1 MLLRKVGSSVVT
13 ALQQQDAANNGPFVN
28 SKGRSNFGKPIGA
41 PNDLITLADSNFLK
55 TIATAGQH
63 PSNDAGDIAIGVPD
77 FVDAAIHKALAKKPE
92 NRYAS
97 CRVMASAL
105 RQGAAQKGVTLVS
118 VATVLNKRDPRPA
131 GGPSKEVARAYF
143 INSVSR

>member
-1 MLLRKVGSSVVT
+1 MLLRKVGSIVVT

-41 PNDLITLADSNFLK
+41 PNDSITLADSNFLK

-77 FVDAAIHKALAKKPE
+77 FVDAAEIARSTFQYSVQQRRVKREKP
-92 NRYAS
+92 
-97 CRVMASAL
+97 L
-105 RQGAAQKGVTLVS
+105 
-118 VATVLNKRDPRPA
+118 
-131 GGPSKEVARAYF
+131 
-143 INSVSR
+143 